1 MGNSQ
6 LVMTG
11 QTTAA
16 KLSAPPGWVEIPLGE
31 VTHLIRGVSYPKAE
45 ASPHPRAGYAPLL
58 RATNIRAEG
67 LVLEANLIYVPQKYI
82 KTEQRLQ
89 VGDVLVCMSSGSE
102 ELVGKAAQ
110 LTGDWPGSCGV
121 FCTIARFK
129 PGVEAA
135 FAGYFFRS
143 DSYRRLIRARVSGVN
158 INNLRRTDLLQ
169 LPLPLP
175 PLPEQQRLVTIIER
189 YFSRLDAG
197 VAALERV
204 QTKLGRYKNAVVQAA
219 VTGRL
224 LSQDSSDEPAA
235 QLLQRLPGGHQPE
248 NLPDLPP
255 LPSGWGWAPLS
266 AISDALAGYAF
277 KSQDYSAAGFQI
289 VKIGNVG
296 RGKLN
301 VAEKPSFISQVGAK
315 VKEKYLLQCGDILIT
330 LTGTRRK
337 RDYGLVALVEHEAG
351 LLLNQ
356 RVARLRFHA
365 PLHPQF
371 FLLALQGDYF
381 QNRFFQYETGNVGQ
395 GNVRIGA
402 IIHEAV
408 PVPPLA
414 EQARIV
420 AEVERRL
427 MAAAR
432 LEAVVE
438 ATLKRTE
445 QLRQAILERA
455 FSGWLSK

>member
-1 MGNSQ
+1 VGNSQ
-6 LVMTG
+6 LVMIE
-11 QTTAA
+11 TTAA
-16 KLSAPPGWVEIPLGE
+16 KLAAPSGWVEVPLGE
-31 VTHLIRGVSYPKAE
+31 VARLVRGVSYPKVE
-45 ASPHPRAGYAPLL
+45 ASAHPRAGYVPLL

-67 LVLEANLIYVPQKYI
+67 LVLEANPIYVPQKYI

-89 VGDVLVCMSSGSE
+89 AGDVLVCMSSGSE

-110 LTGDWPGSCGV
+110 LARAWPGSFGV
-121 FCTIARFK
+121 FCSVARFK
-129 PGVEAA
+129 PGIDAA

-143 DSYRRLIRARVSGVN
+143 DGYRRLVRARASGVN
-158 INNLRRTDLLQ
+158 INNLRHTDLLQ
-169 LPLPLP
+169 LPIRLP

-189 YFSRLDAG
+189 YFTRLDAG
-197 VAALERV
+197 VAALQRI
-204 QTKLGRYKNAVVQAA
+204 QAKLSRYQNAVIQAA
-219 VTGRL
+219 VAGRL

-255 LPSGWGWAPLS
+255 LPSGWGWAPLG

-301 VAEKPSFISQVGAK
+301 VAEKPSFISQVEAK
-315 VKEKYLLQCGDILIT
+315 IKEKYLLQCGDILIT

-337 RDYGLVALVEHEAG
+337 RDYGFVALVQNEAG

-365 PLHPQF
+365 PLNPQF
-371 FLLALQGDYF
+371 FLLVLQGDYF

-414 EQARIV
+414 EQARLV

-427 MAAAR
+427 MAASR
-432 LEAVVE
+432 LEAVIE
-438 ATLKRTE
+438 ATLKRAE
-445 QLRQAILERA
+445 HLRQAILERA
-455 FSGWLSK
+455 FSGRLSK